1 MDDDKK
7 GIKVIL
13 NGTVT
18 SLPRE
23 ISFEELTKIAFPD
36 VVRSDLIEWEVDYEY
51 ADKREPHELRP
62 GKILEVAREMTINV
76 SYTDKS

>member
-1 MDDDKK
+1 MDDDKE
-7 GIKVIL
+7 IKVIL
-13 NGTVT
+13 NGTVV

-23 ISFEELTKIAFPD
+23 ISFEELTKRAFPD
-36 VVRSDLIEWEVDYEY
+36 VVQNDQIVWEVDYKY
-51 ADKREPHELRP
+51 ADKGETRELLP

>member
-1 MDDDKK
+1 MKDDQ

-13 NGTVT
+13 NGTVI

-36 VVRSDLIEWEVDYEY
+36 VVQTDMIEWEVDYQY
-51 ADKREPHELRP
+51 ADKQEPRELTR
-62 GKILEVAREMTINV
+62 GKILQVARKMTIYV

>member
-1 MDDDKK
+1 MDDDS

-23 ISFEELTKIAFPD
+23 VGFEELTKTAFPN
-36 VVRSDLIEWEVDYEY
+36 VVRTDMIDWEVDYES
-51 ADKREPHELRP
+51 ADKKGPRELRP
-62 GKILEVAREMTINV
+62 AEVIEVTREMTINV